1 MNGFRARRAIR
12 RSHLLH
18 QAIPRRSGF
27 RRRGCWW
34 RSRQGANTAAQAQST
49 KSVGFVDVHIDFKVE
64 LSKIDVHIDLDLASL
79 RVERQDRRTMDLTRM
94 RRLDA
99 PWFHAWFALKTSSTW
114 NWKMDPFPSFPSQTG
129 RGSTSMSSESE
140 CALKISPTIPRPTRG
155 AFSSGRTLHVGAG
168 GQFYGFP
175 VLGTPFSS
183 GGPDPQR
190 RRPPR
195 PSRWRG
201 PYPADVAG
209 PAFLPTSSKGTR
221 WVIS

>member
-155 AFSSGRTLHVGAG
+155 LSAPVEPSTSARAASSTGFRFLGPRFHRVVQTPNGVALHDLHGGEVRT
-168 GQFYGFP
+168 P
-175 VLGTPFSS
+175 RTSP
-183 GGPDPQR
+183 GPPSCRPR
-190 RRPPR
+190 RRAL
-195 PSRWRG
+195 G
-201 PYPADVAG
+201 G
-209 PAFLPTSSKGTR
+209 
-221 WVIS
+221 